1 MKNAHKIMLAGAVA
15 LGVTAIAN
23 TEASA
28 DTYTVRQGDTVWGL
42 AQAHNV
48 SISDI
53 DAVNPNINVDTHLI
67 IVGDTINLPDGV
79 TVTLP
84 SETTDAVATQPVV
97 ANEQPT
103 TQEVVSPVVTQA
115 QPVVEQ
121 APVAPQVQEQSVVPT
136 TNVATQEY
144 GSVHDQF
151 ISAGGTEAMWS
162 AIVLP
167 ESGGNPDASNGQYHG
182 LGQTNQSWGYGSI
195 ASQTQGMLNYAQ
207 ERYNGID
214 GAIAFRES
222 HNFW

>member
-121 APVAPQVQEQSVVPT
+121 APVAPQVQEQSQVQET
-136 TNVATQEY
+136 TAPVT
-144 GSVHDQF
+144 S
-151 ISAGGTEAMWS
+151 SAKDIIAGR
-162 AIVLP
+162 
-167 ESGGNPDASNGQYHG
+167 ESGGDYNAQNGRYQGKYQLDVSYLNG
-182 LGQTNQSWGYGSI
+182 DYSPANQERVADNYVAERYGSWDN
-195 ASQTQGMLNYAQ
+195 ALAFWNN
-207 ERYNGID
+207 NG
-214 GAIAFRES
+214 
-222 HNFW
+222 WY

>member
-1 MKNAHKIMLAGAVA
+1 MKNANKIMLAGAVA
-15 LGVTAIAN
+15 LGLTAIAN

-48 SISDI
+48 SISEI

-103 TQEVVSPVVTQA
+103 TQEVVAPVVTQA

-121 APVAPQVQEQSVVPT
+121 APVAPQVQEQSQVQET
-136 TNVATQEY
+136 TAPVT
-144 GSVHDQF
+144 S
-151 ISAGGTEAMWS
+151 SAKDIIAGR
-162 AIVLP
+162 
-167 ESGGNPDASNGQYHG
+167 ESGGDYNAQNGRYQGKYQLDASYLNGDYSPA
-182 LGQTNQSWGYGSI
+182 NQERVADNYVAERYGSWDN
-195 ASQTQGMLNYAQ
+195 ALAFWNN
-207 ERYNGID
+207 NG
-214 GAIAFRES
+214 
-222 HNFW
+222 WY

>member
-97 ANEQPT
+97 SNEQPT

-121 APVAPQVQEQSVVPT
+121 APVAPQVQEQSQVQET
-136 TNVATQEY
+136 TAPVT
-144 GSVHDQF
+144 S
-151 ISAGGTEAMWS
+151 SAKDIIAGR
-162 AIVLP
+162 
-167 ESGGNPDASNGQYHG
+167 ESGGDYNAQNGRYQGKYQLDASYLNGDYSPA
-182 LGQTNQSWGYGSI
+182 NQERVADNYVAERYGSWDN
-195 ASQTQGMLNYAQ
+195 ALAFWNN
-207 ERYNGID
+207 NG
-214 GAIAFRES
+214 
-222 HNFW
+222 WY

>member
-1 MKNAHKIMLAGAVA
+1 MKNANKIMLAGAVA
-15 LGVTAIAN
+15 LGLTAIAN

-48 SISDI
+48 SISEI

-79 TVTLP
+79 TATLP

-103 TQEVVSPVVTQA
+103 TQEVVAPVVTQA

-121 APVAPQVQEQSVVPT
+121 APVAPQVQEQSQVQET
-136 TNVATQEY
+136 TAPVT
-144 GSVHDQF
+144 S
-151 ISAGGTEAMWS
+151 SAKDIIAGR
-162 AIVLP
+162 
-167 ESGGNPDASNGQYHG
+167 ESGGDYNAQNGRYQGKYQLDASYLNGDYSPA
-182 LGQTNQSWGYGSI
+182 NQERVADNYVAERYGSWDN
-195 ASQTQGMLNYAQ
+195 ALAFWNN
-207 ERYNGID
+207 NG
-214 GAIAFRES
+214 
-222 HNFW
+222 WY

>member
-1 MKNAHKIMLAGAVA
+1 MKNANKIMLAGAVA
-15 LGVTAIAN
+15 LGLTSIAN

-48 SISDI
+48 SISEI

-97 ANEQPT
+97 SNEQPT
-103 TQEVVSPVVTQA
+103 TQEVAAPVVTQA

-121 APVAPQVQEQSVVPT
+121 APVAPQVQEQSQVQET
-136 TNVATQEY
+136 TAPVT
-144 GSVHDQF
+144 S
-151 ISAGGTEAMWS
+151 SAKDIIAGR
-162 AIVLP
+162 
-167 ESGGNPDASNGQYHG
+167 ESGGDYNAQNGRYQGKYQLDASYLNGDYSPA
-182 LGQTNQSWGYGSI
+182 NQERVADNYVAERYGSWDN
-195 ASQTQGMLNYAQ
+195 ALAFWNN
-207 ERYNGID
+207 NG
-214 GAIAFRES
+214 
-222 HNFW
+222 WY

>member
-121 APVAPQVQEQSVVPT
+121 APVAPQVQEQSQVQE
-136 TNVATQEY
+136 ATAPVT
-144 GSVHDQF
+144 S
-151 ISAGGTEAMWS
+151 SAKDIIAGR
-162 AIVLP
+162 
-167 ESGGNPDASNGQYHG
+167 ESGGDYNAQNGRYQGKYQLDASYLNGDYSPA
-182 LGQTNQSWGYGSI
+182 NQERVADNYVAERYGSWDN
-195 ASQTQGMLNYAQ
+195 ALAFWNN
-207 ERYNGID
+207 NG
-214 GAIAFRES
+214 
-222 HNFW
+222 WY

>member
-1 MKNAHKIMLAGAVA
+1 MKNANKIMLAGAVA
-15 LGVTAIAN
+15 LGLTAIAN

-28 DTYTVRQGDTVWGL
+28 DTYTVRPGDTVWDL

-67 IVGDTINLPDGV
+67 IVGDTINLPDGI

-84 SETTDAVATQPVV
+84 SETTNTVAEQPVV
-97 ANEQPT
+97 ANEQP
-103 TQEVVSPVVTQA
+103 A
-115 QPVVEQ
+115 VEQ
-121 APVAPQVQEQSVVPT
+121 PQVVNQVQQQVQVQES
-136 TNVATQEY
+136 

-167 ESGGNPDASNGQYHG
+167 ESGGDVNASNGQYHG
-182 LGQTNQSWGYGSI
+182 LGQTNQSWGYGSV
-195 ASQTQGMLNYAQ
+195 AEQTQGMLQYAQ

-214 GAIAFRES
+214 EAIAFRES

>member
-28 DTYTVRQGDTVWGL
+28 DTYTVRPGDTVWDL

-48 SISDI
+48 SISEI

-121 APVAPQVQEQSVVPT
+121 APVAPQVQEQSQVQET
-136 TNVATQEY
+136 TAPVT
-144 GSVHDQF
+144 S
-151 ISAGGTEAMWS
+151 SAKDIIAGR
-162 AIVLP
+162 
-167 ESGGNPDASNGQYHG
+167 ESGGDYNAQNGRYQGKYQLDASYLNGDYSPA
-182 LGQTNQSWGYGSI
+182 NQERVADNYVAERYGSWDN
-195 ASQTQGMLNYAQ
+195 ALAFWNN
-207 ERYNGID
+207 NG
-214 GAIAFRES
+214 
-222 HNFW
+222 WY

>member
-23 TEASA
+23 MEASA

-121 APVAPQVQEQSVVPT
+121 APVAPQVQEQSQVQET
-136 TNVATQEY
+136 TAPVT
-144 GSVHDQF
+144 S
-151 ISAGGTEAMWS
+151 SAKEIIAGR
-162 AIVLP
+162 
-167 ESGGNPDASNGQYHG
+167 ESGGDYNAQNGRYQGKYQLDASYLNGDYSPA
-182 LGQTNQSWGYGSI
+182 NQERVADNYVAERYGSWDN
-195 ASQTQGMLNYAQ
+195 ALAFWNN
-207 ERYNGID
+207 NG
-214 GAIAFRES
+214 
-222 HNFW
+222 WY

>member
-1 MKNAHKIMLAGAVA
+1 MKNANKIMLAGAVA
-15 LGVTAIAN
+15 LGLTAIAN

-48 SISDI
+48 SISEI

-103 TQEVVSPVVTQA
+103 TQEVVAPVVTQA

-121 APVAPQVQEQSVVPT
+121 APVASQVQEQSQVQET
-136 TNVATQEY
+136 TAPVT
-144 GSVHDQF
+144 S
-151 ISAGGTEAMWS
+151 SAKDIIAGR
-162 AIVLP
+162 
-167 ESGGNPDASNGQYHG
+167 ESGGDYNAQNGRYQGKYQLDASYLNGDYSPA
-182 LGQTNQSWGYGSI
+182 NQERVADNYVAERYGSWEN
-195 ASQTQGMLNYAQ
+195 ALAFWNN
-207 ERYNGID
+207 NG
-214 GAIAFRES
+214 
-222 HNFW
+222 WY